1 MGGASETDDDYFT
14 LLGVRPDGTASVV
27 DLMLVGE
34 PAELRLRVDAM
45 LAEHASCQ
53 SVEVWRGALLIEKF
67 ERP

>member
-1 MGGASETDDDYFT
+1 MGGASNADDDYFT
-14 LLGVRPDGTASVV
+14 LLGVRPDGTASIV

-34 PAELRLRVDAM
+34 QATLRRRVEAM

-53 SVEVWRGALLIEKF
+53 SVEVWRGALLVETF